1 MRDVLL
7 GLKQYDAWATDV
19 WLDYLTGVVNEPN
32 GSQLSA
38 KAEKWVRHLLW
49 AQVTWYERVC
59 PEFLI
64 ETVEHQEFKD
74 LNTRMNDLWVALIE
88 ARDLSSVL
96 RYNRLNG
103 EPQQKSLAQ
112 IVLHV
117 CNHGTY
123 HRGQLRSLCEELGI
137 TGWPDTDIIYF
148 EKMDSIL
155 GIDN

>member
-1 MRDVLL
+1 MREVLL
-7 GLKQYDAWATDV
+7 SLKEYDAWATKV
-19 WLDYLTGVVNEPN
+19 WLDYLAKVAEEPN
-32 GSQLSA
+32 GAQLSA
-38 KAEKWVRHLLW
+38 KADKWIRHSLW

-64 ETVEHQEFKD
+64 DTVSTDDFEA

-88 ARDLSSVL
+88 SRDLASLL
-96 RYNRLNG
+96 RYTRLNG

-123 HRGQLRSLCEELGI
+123 HRGQLRALCEELGI
-137 TGWPDTDIIYF
+137 SSWPDTDIIYF

-155 GIDN
+155 GIDR

>member
-1 MRDVLL
+1 MREVLL
-7 GLKQYDAWATDV
+7 SLKQYDAWATQV
-19 WLDYLTGVVNEPN
+19 WLDYLANVATQSN

-38 KAEKWVRHLLW
+38 KAEKWVRHSLV

-59 PEFLI
+59 PEFLADSVNM
-64 ETVEHQEFKD
+64 EDFAA
-74 LNTRMNDLWVALIE
+74 LNARMNDLWVALIE
-88 ARDLSSVL
+88 SRDLTSVL

-123 HRGQLRSLCEELGI
+123 HRGQLRALCEELGI
-137 TGWPDTDIIYF
+137 SGWSDTDVIYF
-148 EKMDSIL
+148 EKMDAIL